1 MEQTYRWV
9 VSPLV
14 SSLPTWFFPLQV
26 KVKSELVYQ
35 FRYCHTLRS
44 DHRPRWF
51 HRHSVG
57 VRSDF
62 SQDPVIT
69 AVDQS
74 TRSHSK
80 LLRWCCAAWVWSPPV
95 FLLMY
100 WHACRGPGGMP
111 GGGLSCYFHNRWEH
125 QFLEYSSLYL
135 PLLDDT
141 VPWLAAPWL
150 ITPWLAT
157 PWLMT
162 PWLAAP
168 WWHSSLISCPVT
180 TRSLVDNIF
189 CLTICCTFS
198 NCALKS
204 QMLSSHYF
212 IVIAI
217 VW

>member
-14 SSLPTWFFPLQV
+14 SSLPTCFFPLKV

-44 DHRPRWF
+44 EHRPRWF

-62 SQDPVIT
+62 SQDLVIT

-111 GGGLSCYFHNRWEH
+111 GGGGWAAIFTTGEKRT
-125 QFLEYSSLYL
+125 
-135 PLLDDT
+135 P
-141 VPWLAAPWL
+141 VPWVLEPLFAP
-150 ITPWLAT
+150 
-157 PWLMT
+157 
-162 PWLAAP
+162 P
-168 WWHSSLISCPVT
+168 WWHSSLIS
-180 TRSLVDNIF
+180 RSLINYTLI
-189 CLTICCTFS
+189 
-198 NCALKS
+198 
-204 QMLSSHYF
+204 SHTLINDTLIGRSLMTQF
-212 IVIAI
+212 FD
-217 VW
+217 